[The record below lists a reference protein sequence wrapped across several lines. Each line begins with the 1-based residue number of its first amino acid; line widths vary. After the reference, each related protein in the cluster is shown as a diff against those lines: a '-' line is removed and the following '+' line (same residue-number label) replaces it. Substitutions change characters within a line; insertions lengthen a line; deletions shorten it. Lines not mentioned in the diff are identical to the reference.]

1 MQQQQQVAA
10 APSKYISTFL
20 QPVQSLPITFRYLL
34 SPPSSESQHLKADGT
49 PDERFRENKDQEA
62 QPQQQQSTSPTTV
75 SGETSKENLILE
87 RRR

>member
-1 MQQQQQVAA
+1 MPYSIDSDA
-10 APSKYISTFL
+10 APSN
-20 QPVQSLPITFRYLL
+20 
-34 SPPSSESQHLKADGT
+34 ESQHLKADGT
-49 PDERFRENKDQEA
+49 PDERFSENKNQET